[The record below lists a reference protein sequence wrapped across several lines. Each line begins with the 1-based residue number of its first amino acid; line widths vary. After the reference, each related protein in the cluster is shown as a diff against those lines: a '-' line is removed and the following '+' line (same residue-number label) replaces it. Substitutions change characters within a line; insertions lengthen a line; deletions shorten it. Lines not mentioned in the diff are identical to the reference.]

1 MTEDVS
7 GEVHAQAPIIIK
19 RKRAAEHAHH
29 GGAWKVA
36 YADMVTALMAL
47 FIVLWILAQ
56 SDEFRVNIA
65 HYFQDPVGFQEG
77 GMPTPIPGGTRAGKP
92 SVLDDVSPPVARDA
106 AQVDTLFRERA
117 QEIREALE
125 RVPSIEKYREQIE
138 LSLTVEGLRI
148 NLLESNETPLFKLGS
163 TELNGDA
170 VSVLQTIATEVRYF
184 PNSIVIEGHTD
195 SKPFGAGSK
204 MTNWELST
212 GRAHT
217 ARRVFEGTGIPSE
230 RLLEVRGFADRQLY
244 NSLDPEDS
252 RNRRISIMLLSQPA
266 LEQRKDIPEET
277 VIPWITGE
285 DPDVIQR
292 RLSSAPSLAGEHPVP
307 DRTE

>member
-1 MTEDVS
+1 MAEDFS
-7 GEVHAQAPIIIK
+7 GDVHGQAPIIIK
-19 RKRAAEHAHH
+19 RKRVEGHTHH

-65 HYFQDPVGFQEG
+65 HYFQDPVGFEEG
-77 GMPTPIPGGTRAGKP
+77 GVPTPLPGGTRSGEP
-92 SVLDDVSPPVARDA
+92 SVLDNVSPPPTRESVQINA
-106 AQVDTLFRERA
+106 LFRERA
-117 QEIREALE
+117 QGIREALE
-125 RVPSIEKYREQIE
+125 KLPSISKYREQIE
-138 LSLTVEGLRI
+138 LSLTAEGLKI
-148 NLLESNETPLFKLGS
+148 NLLESNETPLFKLGG
-163 TELNGDA
+163 TDLNADA
-170 VSVLQTIATEVRYF
+170 VSVLQTIATEVLHF

-195 SKPFGAGSK
+195 SKSFGVDSK
-204 MTNWELST
+204 TTNWELST

-217 ARRVFEGTGIPSE
+217 ARRVFEGAGIPSA

-252 RNRRISIMLLSQPA
+252 RNRRISITLLSQPA
-266 LEQRKDIPEET
+266 LEQRKEIPEET

-285 DPDVIQR
+285 NPQNVQEK
-292 RLSSAPSLAGEHPVP
+292 LSSALPLTGEHPVP